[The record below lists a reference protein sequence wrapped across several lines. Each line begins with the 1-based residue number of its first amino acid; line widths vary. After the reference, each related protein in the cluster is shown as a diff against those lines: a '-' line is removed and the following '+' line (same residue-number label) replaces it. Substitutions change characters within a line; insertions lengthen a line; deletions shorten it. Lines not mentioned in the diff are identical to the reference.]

1 MMLDE
6 IVSQTDRL
14 DNAIV
19 TLQLKLIANR
29 LKVRKIVKYLKVPL
43 SIKEQL
49 NTIQFIQS
57 NF

>member
-1 MMLDE
+1 MMLDDA
-6 IVSQTDRL
+6 VSQTDRL

-19 TLQLKLIANR
+19 TSQLKLIANPF
-29 LKVRKIVKYLKVPL
+29 KIGKIVKYLKVPL
-43 SIKEQL
+43 AIKEQL

>member
-19 TLQLKLIANR
+19 TLQLKLTANR
-29 LKVRKIVKYLKVPL
+29 LKIRKIVKYLKVPL